1 MEANLLFSGG
11 KDSSL
16 SAFILKKLGYEVKT
30 ITITFGYSE
39 NWRLAKE
46 TSENLGYAHRVMRM
60 DERIL
65 KEGSRIILEDRY
77 PSKGIKYIHRE
88 VIEELAKDYKVI
100 CDGSRRDDRTPKLEF
115 NEIRSLEDRY
125 GVEYIS
131 PLQGIGYKTLRYLAN
146 KLFIIETYN
155 SSEKKT
161 ADYETEARIF
171 LGDRAENIFPAHEH
185 TRVLGWRGDAEW
197 QEISHSVKN

>member
-16 SAFILKKLGYEVKT
+16 SAFILKKLGYEVKL

-39 NWRLAKE
+39 NWKLARE
-46 TSENLGYAHRVMRM
+46 TSEILGYDHNVIKM
-60 DERIL
+60 DEKIL
-65 KEGSRIILEDRY
+65 TEGSRIILEEGY
-77 PSKGIKYIHRE
+77 PLRGIKYIHRE

-100 CDGSRRDDRTPKLEF
+100 CDGSRRDDRTPRLELS
-115 NEIRSLEDRY
+115 EIRSLEDKY

-131 PLQGIGYKTLRYLAN
+131 PLQGIGYRTLRYLAN
-146 KLFIIETYN
+146 KLFIVETYN

-161 ADYETEARIF
+161 ADYETEVRIF
-171 LGDRAENIFPAHEH
+171 LGDKGKNIFPVHEQ

-197 QEISHSVKN
+197 QEISHLVKN

>member
-16 SAFILKKLGYEVKT
+16 SAFILKKLGYEVKL

-39 NWRLAKE
+39 NWKLAKE
-46 TSENLGYAHRVMRM
+46 TSEILGYDHNVIKM
-60 DERIL
+60 DEKIL
-65 KEGSRIILEDRY
+65 TEGSRIILEEGY
-77 PSKGIKYIHRE
+77 PLRGIKYIHRE

-100 CDGSRRDDRTPKLEF
+100 CDGSRRDDRTPRLELS
-115 NEIRSLEDRY
+115 EIRSLEDKY

-131 PLQGIGYKTLRYLAN
+131 PLQGIGYRTLRYLAN
-146 KLFIIETYN
+146 KLFIVETYN

-161 ADYETEARIF
+161 ADYETEVRIF
-171 LGDRAENIFPAHEH
+171 LGDKGKNIFPVHEQ

-197 QEISHSVKN
+197 QEISHLVKN

>member
-16 SAFILKKLGYEVKT
+16 SAFILKKLGYGVKL

-39 NWRLAKE
+39 NWKLAKE
-46 TSENLGYAHRVMRM
+46 TSEILGYDHNVIKM
-60 DERIL
+60 DEKIL
-65 KEGSRIILEDRY
+65 TEGSRILLEEGY
-77 PSKGIKYIHRE
+77 PLRGIKYIHRE

-100 CDGSRRDDRTPKLEF
+100 CDGSRRDDRTPRLEF
-115 NEIRSLEDRY
+115 SEIRSLEDKY

-131 PLQGIGYKTLRYLAN
+131 PLQGIGYRTLRYLTN

-171 LGDRAENIFPAHEH
+171 LGDKGKNIFPVHEQ

-197 QEISHSVKN
+197 QEISHLVKN

>member
-16 SAFILKKLGYEVKT
+16 TAYILKRLGYEVKT
-30 ITITFGYSE
+30 ITVTFGYSE

-46 TSENLGYAHRVMRM
+46 TSETLGYEHRVIKM
-60 DERIL
+60 DEKILREGCRIMM
-65 KEGSRIILEDRY
+65 EDGY
-77 PSKGIKYIHRE
+77 PLRGIKYIHKE
-88 VIEELAKDYKVI
+88 VIENLAKDYKVI

-131 PLQGIGYKTLRYLAN
+131 PLQGIGYKTIRYLAER
-146 KLFIIETYN
+146 LFIIETYD
-155 SSEKKT
+155 SSEKRT
-161 ADYETEARIF
+161 ADYETEARFF
-171 LGDRAENIFPAHEH
+171 LGEKAKKIFPVHEQ
-185 TRVLGWRGDAEW
+185 TRVLGWRGDVKW
-197 QEISHSVKN
+197 QETNHLVKN